1 MKTDMSKDLM
11 GVLGAILLRTSAA
24 VPEGADPDEV
34 NNFFNILE
42 EFVSIYNQYLTLDEI
57 MVNQYAKIPLQFLD
71 ECMDVVEGTDEE

>member
-1 MKTDMSKDLM
+1 MSKDLM

-57 MVNQYAKIPLQFLD
+57 MVNQYAKIPLPFLD